1 MQSTQ
6 LAKMAKNAIQSCS
19 EKMTCDHCTG
29 GHDKLCCTSRVLKFD
44 YSYRDAIGGGELTG
58 VDGFELKLLIL

>member
-1 MQSTQ
+1 
-6 LAKMAKNAIQSCS
+6 
-19 EKMTCDHCTG
+19 MTNY
-29 GHDKLCCTSRVLKFD
+29 VLLICAWKFD